1 MNLRPLILLLAASL
15 AAAAPATQ
23 RDAESARAA
32 VIARFRAAL
41 TADVPA
47 LDKLLAE
54 DLDYCNFRGTCQ
66 SKWEYIGEVQS
77 GMLRYVSFAPNID
90 RVKLLSDS
98 AVVTGRL
105 SVEAVRSGEKNDVNL
120 SFAAVLVWRD
130 DRWQMTTW
138 TSTLIEKPK

>member
-66 SKWEYIGEVQS
+66 SKWEYLGEVQS